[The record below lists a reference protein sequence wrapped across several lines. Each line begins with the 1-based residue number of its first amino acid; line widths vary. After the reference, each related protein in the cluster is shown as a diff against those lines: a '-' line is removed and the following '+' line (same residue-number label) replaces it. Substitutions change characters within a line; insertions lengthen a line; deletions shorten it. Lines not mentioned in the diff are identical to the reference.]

1 MYEVESNSDR
11 IKTLSVEGY
20 PNNIRPYLKDT
31 IDNLKNSDA
40 RQIQSIMTNN
50 FNSSIDNNEKCV
62 MHSKSYNIK
71 IMINDEPDE
80 VIK

>member
-20 PNNIRPYLKDT
+20 PNNIRPCLKDT

-40 RQIQSIMTNN
+40 RKIQLIMTNN
-50 FNSSIDNNEKCV
+50 FNSSIDNNEKRVCIQ
-62 MHSKSYNIK
+62 K
-71 IMINDEPDE
+71 
-80 VIK
+80 VIT

>member
-11 IKTLSVEGY
+11 IKTLSVEGH
-20 PNNIRPYLKDT
+20 PNNIRPCLKDT

-40 RQIQSIMTNN
+40 RKIQLIMTNN
-50 FNSSIDNNEKCV
+50 FNSSIDNNEKRV

-71 IMINDEPDE
+71 TMINDEL
-80 VIK
+80 K